1 MPCAT
6 FAHVPNVALTSRP
19 QHLTHCAAI
28 VQMLRATD
36 ALLHE
41 GQVRA
46 RRSQQR
52 IACRL
57 IAVSLGSWLPPDYS
71 GQLANPAH
79 L

>member
-1 MPCAT
+1 
-6 FAHVPNVALTSRP
+6 
-19 QHLTHCAAI
+19 
-28 VQMLRATD
+28 MLRATD

-46 RRSQQR
+46 RRSQRR

-57 IAVSLGSWLPPDYS
+57 IAVSFGSWLPPDYS

-79 L
+79 LQLLPQGGEMASVIVRRVTAGIGQLQVD